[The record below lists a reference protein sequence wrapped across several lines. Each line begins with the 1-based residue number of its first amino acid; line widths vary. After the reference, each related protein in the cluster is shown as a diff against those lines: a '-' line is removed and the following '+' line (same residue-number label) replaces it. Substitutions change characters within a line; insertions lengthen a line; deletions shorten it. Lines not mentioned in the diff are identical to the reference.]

1 MSLLDRL
8 TEEATRRIS
17 SETSRR
23 SLLGLVGAALVGG
36 VVYPLLPVARKSNN
50 ADVDNGTASD
60 APPLTSVNDPQSC
73 DYWRYC
79 AIDGWLCS
87 CCGGS
92 HKSCPPGTVPS
103 PVTWVGTCLNPND
116 GKSYII
122 SYNDCCGVQGCGRCS
137 CHRNEG
143 ERPQYR
149 PSLSNDINWC
159 LGGEQL
165 AYNCSTAVL
174 IGEA

>member
-1 MSLLDRL
+1 MKIID
-8 TEEATRRIS
+8 RIS
-17 SETSRR
+17 ESAVRGISSRTSRR
-23 SLLGLVGAALVGG
+23 SFLGKLGMSMVGSAA
-36 VVYPLLPVARKSNN
+36 YPLLPVARKSG
-50 ADVDNGTASD
+50 AALASPSSD
-60 APPLTSVNDPQSC
+60 GAPLASAVNDEKSC

-87 CCGGS
+87 CCGGT
-92 HKSCPPGTVPS
+92 KNSCPPGTVPS

-137 CHRNEG
+137 CHRNER

-149 PSLSNDINWC
+149 PSLNNDINWC

-165 AYNCSTAVL
+165 VYNCSTAVL
-174 IGEA
+174 VGEA

>member
-1 MSLLDRL
+1 MMNFFDKI
-8 TEEATRRIS
+8 TEQTSRGIS
-17 SETSRR
+17 ASTSRR
-23 SLLGLVGAALVGG
+23 SFLGLLGTAITGAAL
-36 VVYPLLPVARKSNN
+36 YPLLPVARRNN
-50 ADVDNGTASD
+50 AAHAGDGSTGNDVNN
-60 APPLTSVNDPQSC
+60 PESC

-92 HKSCPPGTVPS
+92 HNSCPPGTVPS

-116 GKSYII
+116 GRSYII

-137 CHRNEG
+137 CHRNER

-165 AYNCSTAVL
+165 AYTCSTAVL